1 MGSKQMKCSKLHSS
15 FLAAALLWSA
25 PASAF
30 EDASYV
36 AIPDTAQIESDTVQA
51 AADALRA
58 TESLATSVSFAF
70 DYLTAF
76 VSEANPP
83 DFLTHAELKATTA
96 RLEGVRSILIVARDG
111 ELLHDAYSFPAPSI
125 NLSERQYVQDA
136 LANPGLILGKAILG
150 QTSGIPFVPIS
161 TFKPALGAV
170 LTAIV
175 DTRTMR
181 EPLNWCDALCAGA
194 VLTLEGEVVASSPPE
209 STIPDEIISRVT
221 SSNETSGTF
230 VYERENFKVLIAFRK
245 SERFPITVLA
255 SHSLT
260 PSGALATQ

>member
-1 MGSKQMKCSKLHSS
+1 MPA
-15 FLAAALLWSA
+15 LAL
-25 PASAF
+25 
-30 EDASYV
+30 EDASY
-36 AIPDTAQIESDTVQA
+36 AEIPDTAQIEMDTNE
-51 AADALRA
+51 AADEALRA
-58 TESLATSVSFAF
+58 TESFATSVSFAF

-96 RLEGVRSILIVARDG
+96 RLDGVRSILMVARDG
-111 ELLHDAYSFPAPSI
+111 TLMHDAYSFPAPDI
-125 NLSERQYVQDA
+125 NLGNRQYVLDA
-136 LANPGLILGKAILG
+136 LASPGLVLGKAVLG
-150 QTSGIPFVPIS
+150 QTSGVPFVPIS
-161 TFKPALGAV
+161 TFKPAIGAV

-194 VLTLEGEVVASSPPE
+194 VLTLKGDVVASSPPE

-221 SSNETSGTF
+221 NSGADSGTF
-230 VYERENFKVLIAFRK
+230 VYERANFKVLIAFRK
-245 SERFPITVLA
+245 SERFPVFVLA

-260 PSGALATQ
+260 SSGALATQ